1 MPSNFFSLL
10 FDLSFSKFIGI
21 KIIGLIYGVGVIFIF
36 LFSLGSLIGGFQAGQ
51 GLLAFLLS
59 PVSFLSLLISFRIVL
74 EGFVASLKTAE
85 NTSELVEHFTRL
97 P

>member
-1 MPSNFFSLL
+1 MIVHPKLPQKSPFKMFFKSL
-10 FDLSFSKFIGI
+10 K
-21 KIIGLIYGVGVIFIF
+21 GLLCLKLRI
-36 LFSLGSLIGGFQAGQ
+36 A

-59 PVSFLSLLISFRIVL
+59 SVLFLSLLISFRIGL

-85 NTSELVEHFTRL
+85 NTSELVEHFKRL